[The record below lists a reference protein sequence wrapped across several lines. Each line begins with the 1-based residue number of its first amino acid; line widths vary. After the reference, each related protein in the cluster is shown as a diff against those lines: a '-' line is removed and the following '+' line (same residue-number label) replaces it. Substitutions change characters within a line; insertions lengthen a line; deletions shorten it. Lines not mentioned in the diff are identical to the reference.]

1 MDNSISTMRPELIKE
16 WSEKNLP
23 LTPDEVSYGSNKLYW
38 WIGSCGHEWQTSAKA
53 RSHGE
58 KCPICSNARIIPG
71 INDLPTLCP
80 GLCREWSEKN
90 APLEPTMLSVGS
102 NQKVIWRCSEGH
114 EWTASV
120 KSRTVNKTGCP
131 YCSHNA
137 VLSGYNDLATLFPE
151 VAKEWSDKN
160 LPLRPSQV
168 TAYANKKVWWRC
180 KHGHEWDALIST
192 RSYGSKCPYCSGI
205 KTLKGFNDLE
215 TLCPGLA
222 KEWSDKNGTFHP
234 DMVNTKSVK
243 NVWWQCRECGYE
255 WKAVVK
261 KRVRGAKCPV
271 CIDREVLPG
280 YNDFATTDPD
290 LIREWDYEK
299 NKPLL
304 PQNLS
309 RNSMHP
315 VWWKCKYGHSWKD
328 KITNRSLAGG
338 NCRICEA
345 EFTSALPQL
354 LILLYAGRNKLAVK
368 LNDEKTIGIRIDA
381 YIPELNLCFVVCEK
395 ETKEERSI
403 RAIAKYVCKMQ
414 GGSLVQL
421 PAMCDP
427 EALCVSV
434 KKAFQSKHIFLS
446 SDNEKDVELVR
457 EQFAKL
463 RMSYY
468 AVQ

>member
-1 MDNSISTMRPELIKE
+1 
-16 WSEKNLP
+16 
-23 LTPDEVSYGSNKLYW
+23 
-38 WIGSCGHEWQTSAKA
+38 
-53 RSHGE
+53 
-58 KCPICSNARIIPG
+58 
-71 INDLPTLCP
+71 
-80 GLCREWSEKN
+80 
-90 APLEPTMLSVGS
+90 
-102 NQKVIWRCSEGH
+102 
-114 EWTASV
+114 
-120 KSRTVNKTGCP
+120 
-131 YCSHNA
+131 
-137 VLSGYNDLATLFPE
+137 
-151 VAKEWSDKN
+151 
-160 LPLRPSQV
+160 
-168 TAYANKKVWWRC
+168 
-180 KHGHEWDALIST
+180 
-192 RSYGSKCPYCSGI
+192 
-205 KTLKGFNDLE
+205 
-215 TLCPGLA
+215 
-222 KEWSDKNGTFHP
+222 
-234 DMVNTKSVK
+234 
-243 NVWWQCRECGYE
+243 
-255 WKAVVK
+255 
-261 KRVRGAKCPV
+261 
-271 CIDREVLPG
+271 
-280 YNDFATTDPD
+280 
-290 LIREWDYEK
+290 
-299 NKPLL
+299 
-304 PQNLS
+304 
-309 RNSMHP
+309 MHP